1 MKSRHRHELK
11 TNELAEWLGNLPQ
24 WAKENR
30 ITIIGALVL
39 IVAVGGLYF
48 WKVYARNLASVR
60 IHHRFTSLI
69 NQLSLSKDQVLRA
82 HARGSDLSFILI
94 QPGGPAENLK
104 TFADNTNDR
113 QMAALALI
121 KRAEAIR
128 AELHYRLGT
137 VAKQDL
143 VAQINRAKLSYTE
156 AIQKAPSN
164 PSLIGAATFGLGLCE
179 EELGNFDQAAKIYR
193 DITASPDFEGT
204 VAKTAAEHRLETMAD
219 YKGKVVF
226 KPSPKPKPLISS
238 DVVDLQLP
246 TEANLPTKT
255 NLPTDSNLLI
265 DVNLAPQAPN
275 SIPAAPDTNLELQT
289 PNSVSDIA
297 ETNQPG
303 K

>member
-1 MKSRHRHELK
+1 MKSSHRHELK
-11 TNELAEWLGNLPQ
+11 TNELAEWLSNLPQ

-30 ITIIGALVL
+30 IMIIGALVL
-39 IVAVGGLYF
+39 IVAAGGLYF
-48 WKVYARNLASVR
+48 WQVYAKKVASAR
-60 IHHRFTSLI
+60 THHRFTNLI
-69 NQLSLSKDQVLRA
+69 NQLSLSKVQVLRA
-82 HARGSDLSFILI
+82 HSRGSDLSFILI

-104 TFADNTNDR
+104 TFAQNTNDG

-121 KRAEAIR
+121 KRAEALR
-128 AELHYRLGT
+128 AELHYRLET

-164 PSLIGAATFGLGLCE
+164 PSLIAAATFGLGLCE
-179 EELGNFDQAAKIYR
+179 EELGNFEQAAQIYR
-193 DITASPDFEGT
+193 NITTSPDFEGT

-226 KPSPKPKPLISS
+226 KPSPKPKLPVPP
-238 DVVDLQLP
+238 DVIDQIKP
-246 TEANLPTKT
+246 TEVNLPAEI
-255 NLPTDSNLLI
+255 NLPTDANLPI
-265 DVNLAPQAPN
+265 DVNLVPQAPN
-275 SIPAAPDTNLELQT
+275 SVPVVSDTNLELQT
-289 PNSVSDIA
+289 PNSVPDVA

>member
-1 MKSRHRHELK
+1 MKSSHRHELK

-39 IVAVGGLYF
+39 IVVVGGLYF
-48 WKVYARNLASVR
+48 WQVYAKNVASVR
-60 IHHRFTSLI
+60 KHHRFTNLI
-69 NQLSLSKDQVLRA
+69 NPLSLSTVQVLQA
-82 HARGSDLSFILI
+82 HSQGRDLSFLLF
-94 QPGGPAENLK
+94 QPAENLK
-104 TFADNTNDR
+104 TFAQNANDG

-121 KRAEAIR
+121 KRAEALR
-128 AELHYRLGT
+128 AELHYRLET

-164 PSLIGAATFGLGLCE
+164 PSLIAAATFGLGLCE
-179 EELGNFDQAAKIYR
+179 EELGNFEQATQIYR
-193 DITASPDFEGT
+193 NITTSPNFEGT

-226 KPSPKPKPLISS
+226 KPSPKPKLPVPP
-238 DVVDLQLP
+238 DVIDQIKP
-246 TEANLPTKT
+246 TEVNLPAEINLPADANLP
-255 NLPTDSNLLI
+255 I
-265 DVNLAPQAPN
+265 DVDLVPQAPN
-275 SIPAAPDTNLELQT
+275 SVPD
-289 PNSVSDIA
+289 VA